1 MRVTMF
7 IRENNSRG
15 MGASISAMRGA
26 SIVVNRA
33 AILQYP
39 KTLDAYCIGK
49 YSAVTMKQ
57 RF

>member
-1 MRVTMF
+1 MLM
-7 IRENNSRG
+7 RENKSRG
-15 MGASISAMRGA
+15 MGASISAISGA

-49 YSAVTMKQ
+49 YSAVTMKH